1 MASTTV
7 RKVGVKL
14 IRLSRAVTRI
24 RTSAQ
29 AEGLRRTS
37 QSNVLKISARLN
49 EAKPGSVTN
58 WPALDSFLRDRSREA
73 PQTQEVRELVVRHR
87 GGTLALV
94 THQVNITALTG
105 FFPAEGEVL
114 ILTPGGDGFTVAG
127 RLRASDV
134 GAN

>member
-37 QSNVLKISARLN
+37 QSNVLKISARLHEPN
-49 EAKPGSVTN
+49 GGVPYGI
-58 WPALDSFLRDRSREA
+58 ALAAAAL
-73 PQTQEVRELVVRHR
+73 LVY
-87 GGTLALV
+87 
-94 THQVNITALTG
+94 
-105 FFPAEGEVL
+105 PS
-114 ILTPGGDGFTVAG
+114 TVWMTSAG
-127 RLRASDV
+127 P
-134 GAN
+134 